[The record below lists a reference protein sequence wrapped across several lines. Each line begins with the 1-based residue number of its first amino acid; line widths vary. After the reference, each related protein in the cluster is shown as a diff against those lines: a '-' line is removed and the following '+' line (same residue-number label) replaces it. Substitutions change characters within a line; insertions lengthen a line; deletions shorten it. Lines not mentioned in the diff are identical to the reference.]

1 MGKFVCNSEEDTD
14 VHRGS
19 ACEEIGFVILYLL
32 LMCKC
37 QVALQSFC
45 LRGDLVELYQSL
57 YMGGSGVS
65 NCDCLNSS
73 PVVLQM

>member
-1 MGKFVCNSEEDTD
+1 M
-14 VHRGS
+14 HRGPVT
-19 ACEEIGFVILYLL
+19 CVMVLL
-32 LMCKC
+32 HIFTHICYIYSLRVCKC
-37 QVALQSFC
+37 KVALYSFC

-57 YMGGSGVS
+57 YVGESRVS